1 MAHWVLHLG
10 KIGPPST
17 KTAHLVR
24 GVRGVMRNGKKSVS
38 LYAMKERVDN
48 TILWNSAAKVGLM
61 LGAVSVGCLT
71 LKEAAGTSGNS
82 FLQQAATIILW
93 AVEFFGCILILKNQM
108 LSLRDKY
115 ADVKI
120 EHTYL
125 LGRRSALLS
134 GLVLASAQALFVMQM
149 PEAEVDT
156 LISGITDTMNLTAQD
171 REAVDG
177 MMDKLPLFIFGFQWF
192 YCYLYGTLL
201 SGFLSRYI
209 FLKKLFSFPPK
220 FPEDQDQKPDEQ

>member
-1 MAHWVLHLG
+1 
-10 KIGPPST
+10 
-17 KTAHLVR
+17 
-24 GVRGVMRNGKKSVS
+24 
-38 LYAMKERVDN
+38 MKERVDQ
-48 TILWNSAAKVGLM
+48 TILWNSAAKAGLL

-71 LKEAAGTSGNS
+71 LKEAATLSGNS
-82 FLQQAATIILW
+82 FLLQAATVILW

-115 ADVKI
+115 ADVKM

-156 LISGITDTMNLTAQD
+156 LIGSLTDTMNLSAQD
-171 REAVDG
+171 RETMDG
-177 MMDKLPLFIFGFQWF
+177 MLDKLPIFTFCFQWF

-209 FLKKLFSFPPK
+209 FLKKLFNFPPK
-220 FPEDQDQKPDEQ
+220 FPEDQDQQPDEQ